1 MRIRLPEVLKEHR
14 ITAYEVAKRS
24 GGRVIP
30 STLYR
35 LVRQKGR
42 VRMVDGELLDTLCEI
57 LNVEPGALLERGGR
71 KARRGDKSA

>member
-1 MRIRLPEVLKEHR
+1 MRVRIRLPEVLKEHR

-24 GGRVIP
+24 DGKVIP

-42 VRMVDGELLDTLCEI
+42 VRMFDGELLETLCDI
-57 LNVEPGALLERGGR
+57 LNVEPGALLERGAR
-71 KARRGDKSA
+71 KRRS

>member
-24 GGRVIP
+24 DGKVIP

-42 VRMVDGELLDTLCEI
+42 VRMFDGDLLDTLCDI
-57 LNVEPGALLERGGR
+57 LNVEPGMLLERGGR
-71 KARRGDKSA
+71 KARR